1 VRDPVVR
8 IVLVAALLAAVSVG
22 VVARRAARA
31 ASPRFARSTA
41 SVTCDPGATRRTIVI
56 LDGVLFGDVQQ
67 GRRFLFGW
75 SDWPVLDLPQ
85 KLRLM
90 RLLGLKGSAQ
100 QLLALPSIRGGDFA
114 DEGSYSELSVRCAGV
129 YHASFV
135 ARSLGLARFWLQQA
149 RTAVQRSFCM
159 PAQLL
164 PRGARVSTAFSVPL
178 GTAAPRYRI
187 DRNAD
192 GIIDRI
198 GSFKRGGTGFPVSTR
213 C

>member
-1 VRDPVVR
+1 M
-8 IVLVAALLAAVSVG
+8 VLVATLLAAVSVG
-22 VVARRAARA
+22 VVARGAARA
-31 ASPRFARSTA
+31 ASP
-41 SVTCDPGATRRTIVI
+41 DATRRTIVI

-90 RLLGLKGSAQ
+90 RLFG
-100 QLLALPSIRGGDFA
+100 
-114 DEGSYSELSVRCAGV
+114 
-129 YHASFV
+129 
-135 ARSLGLARFWLQQA
+135 QA
-149 RTAVQRSFCM
+149 RTAVQRSFCT

-164 PRGARVSTAFSVPL
+164 PRGARVSMEFAVPL
-178 GTAAPRYRI
+178 DVTAPRYRV

-198 GSFKRGGTGFPVSTR
+198 GRFKPGGTRFPVSTR